1 MVTGVEGELPSIA
14 SGEREEGEGIREWTL
29 MVVIWGE
36 EEKKRNVKFVTMTIV
51 QNCSLSTFILP
62 V

>member
-36 EEKKRNVKFVTMTIV
+36 EEKKGN
-51 QNCSLSTFILP
+51 LLL
-62 V
+62 